1 MKAAPPPWT
10 WSKGNNMVTQRQNAG
25 GLVGG
30 SILIGLGLLF
40 LIGQYVGFQGFQ
52 YLWPFFII
60 GLGVAF
66 IVGMIAGG
74 KSLAPLA
81 VPGSVLTTIGLLLLI
96 QTIVGHW
103 EAWAYGWT
111 VIVTAVG
118 IGIFIMGTW
127 AGNSSQ
133 RQAGLRLAGIGL
145 VLLVVFGSLFELVI
159 FGGYDA
165 PWRRAVVPVLL
176 ILAGLILLARRGTL
190 QGVFDS
196 QASQPAPE
204 AKAADRPTP
213 PSQP

>member
-1 MKAAPPPWT
+1 
-10 WSKGNNMVTQRQNAG
+10 MVTQRQNAG

-30 SILIGLGLLF
+30 AILIGLGLLF
-40 LIGQYVGFQGFQ
+40 LIGQYVGFQGLQ
-52 YLWPFFII
+52 YLWPFFIV

-66 IVGMIAGG
+66 FIGMITGG

-81 VPGSVLTTIGLLLLI
+81 VPGSVLTTIGLVLLI

-127 AGNSSQ
+127 AGNPSQ

-165 PWRRAVVPVLL
+165 PWSRAVVPVLL
-176 ILAGLILLARRGTL
+176 ILAGLILLVRHGRLPSAFGN
-190 QGVFDS
+190 
-196 QASQPAPE
+196 QAPTASSNDQVVE
-204 AKAADRPTP
+204 RPTP
-213 PSQP
+213 PPQA